1 MTALKHSQTAAIQP
15 CTRALTRNGS
25 HMIKETNVPMSAAL
39 RPLNDPQRMKAI
51 FLDVPLRHQEAVP
64 NRTFTHQD
72 GQHSFRAR
80 ENAFGTREHPHP
92 KMVQDGRGLSC
103 RAHGGIPFVKK
114 G

>member
-1 MTALKHSQTAAIQP
+1 
-15 CTRALTRNGS
+15 
-25 HMIKETNVPMSAAL
+25 MSAAL

-80 ENAFGTREHPHP
+80 ENAFGTREHLIRRWS
-92 KMVQDGRGLSC
+92 KMEGASPVGRMGVFRL
-103 RAHGGIPFVKK
+103 
-114 G
+114 